1 MGELI
6 YISTMDFTFRY
17 CEVVYPDID
26 VLCCSVSRNLMFV
39 GFFLYGDPRS
49 LIAVRKR
56 RILQYDQIYLD
67 NGLN

>member
-39 GFFLYGDPRS
+39 GFFLYGDP
-49 LIAVRKR
+49 LTFEGVR
-56 RILQYDQIYLD
+56 
-67 NGLN
+67 